1 MKRVLDFRG
10 YREIFEY
17 APGDTPPATAPTPT
31 AGTAPATTAP
41 TTTTPATTA
50 PATTTPDAGATKTPE
65 APKDDNKPS
74 AATAV
79 GDQLY
84 NAFVDVYF
92 ILVSGIDGGYPDVV
106 ADLQS
111 VSQQT
116 DATKK
121 GDAMSDVINKVS
133 QKLNGDYKSAIGGSV
148 KDFSDDL
155 KKAYMTLVTSDEGK
169 KSLDS
174 INKMIGDSI
183 NKYVTELAAELKK
196 AQAPV
201 KKVEESFQTW
211 KESLQ
216 LNEKGLFDKNLFPE
230 RRQELLSTIIT
241 PKMSQFKTI
250 ADTTGNSA
258 YKQAATAAY
267 TEMSKLSGELTK
279 DDTWDKMK
287 RSERKDRLANI
298 PGDVEK
304 IQSTMNDA
312 TTKFTTQ
319 LKIDKDV
326 TDSLTAVNDKANDIK
341 TKASEL
347 VTKQAA
353 AEAKKK
359 EDEAKKKA
367 EEGKKKEEEDKN
379 APKEIKSG
387 SVDKSNLKKSG
398 ENYQAIKDF
407 QGKLNSL
414 LPKDQQIKA
423 DGGYGT
429 NTEQAIKRIAKMI
442 GAVTGEDLIKATEDG
457 KKLTPEFQK
466 MVINFNDPKKQEEM
480 KKLISGS

>member
-17 APGDTPPATAPTPT
+17 APGDTPPATAPTSA
-31 AGTAPATTAP
+31 AGTAPATT
-41 TTTTPATTA
+41 PAAGTA
-50 PATTTPDAGATKTPE
+50 PATTTPATTTPDTGAAKTQE
-65 APKDDNKPS
+65 APKGDNKPS

-84 NAFVDVYF
+84 NAFIDVYF

-121 GDAMSDVINKVS
+121 GDVMSDVINKVS

-148 KDFSDDL
+148 KGFSDDL
-155 KKAYMTLVTSDEGK
+155 KKAYTTLVTSDEGK

-196 AQAPV
+196 AKTPV
-201 KKVEESFQTW
+201 QNVSSSLTPVYSFTDFISEGKK
-211 KESLQ
+211 
-216 LNEKGLFDKNLFPE
+216 LNEGLFDKNLFSE

-250 ADTTGNSA
+250 ADTTGDST

-267 TEMSKLSGELTK
+267 TEMSKLSDELTK
-279 DDTWDKMK
+279 NDTWDKMK

-312 TTKFTTQ
+312 ATKFTTQ

-326 TDSLTAVNDKANDIK
+326 TDSLTVVNDKANDIK

-359 EDEAKKKA
+359 EDEAKKKT
-367 EEGKKKEEEDKN
+367 GK
-379 APKEIKSG
+379 
-387 SVDKSNLKKSG
+387 
-398 ENYQAIKDF
+398 
-407 QGKLNSL
+407 
-414 LPKDQQIKA
+414 
-423 DGGYGT
+423 
-429 NTEQAIKRIAKMI
+429 RR
-442 GAVTGEDLIKATEDG
+442 
-457 KKLTPEFQK
+457 
-466 MVINFNDPKKQEEM
+466 
-480 KKLISGS
+480 